1 MANPTPPTSN
11 QQSLKE
17 AIQFNN
23 DGVKFALISQ
33 DAQAIS
39 CLSKSLRIFKELL
52 ACEGDDE
59 DDDRILI
66 DMSERSCAL
75 HSTTDELPQL
85 RDSSF
90 FLFNSLVTLK
100 ERISDSDSTFSSNP
114 EDNHIYCAVIILNL
128 AVLHHK
134 VAIEG
139 ATHAKRADGLRKT
152 ESFYNMVSAILANNG
167 DPTIFS
173 QPTATLVQMA
183 ALNNAAYI
191 RAEAGDFQSA
201 CDSWRMLSWLVN
213 QARSH
218 RSGDFLMSLNV
229 RDMEGIMLN
238 MLMAKRQTVA
248 PAA

>member
-1 MANPTPPTSN
+1 MTAATTPGSV

-23 DGVKFALISQ
+23 DGVKFALIDQ

-39 CLSKSLRIFKELL
+39 CLSQSLRVFKQLIALE
-52 ACEGDDE
+52 DE
-59 DDDRILI
+59 DDDGIITDLL
-66 DMSERSCAL
+66 EPSCAL
-75 HSTTDELPQL
+75 HSTMDELPQL

-90 FLFNSLVTLK
+90 FLFNSLVCLDD
-100 ERISDSDSTFSSNP
+100 RNISSLFSSHP

-134 VAIEG
+134 TAITG
-139 ATHAKRADGLRKT
+139 ATHALRAEGLRKT
-152 ESFYNMVSAILANNG
+152 ESFYNMVTTILANNG
-167 DPTIFS
+167 DPTVFS

-191 RAEAGDFQSA
+191 RAETGDFQSA
-201 CDSWRMLSWLVN
+201 CECWRMLSWLVH
-213 QARSH
+213 QARRHHSP
-218 RSGDFLMSLNV
+218 DFHTLLNE
-229 RDMEGIMLN
+229 RDLEGMMLN
-238 MLMAKRQTVA
+238 MLMAKRQSVA

>member
-1 MANPTPPTSN
+1 MTPTPT

-23 DGVKFALISQ
+23 DGVKFALVGQ

-39 CLSKSLRIFKELL
+39 SLSKSLRIFKELL
-52 ACEGDDE
+52 AREDDA

-66 DMSERSCAL
+66 DMSEQSCTL

-100 ERISDSDSTFSSNP
+100 DRNIESTFISNP
-114 EDNHIYCAVIILNL
+114 EDNHIY
-128 AVLHHK
+128 
-134 VAIEG
+134 IEG
-139 ATHAKRADGLRKT
+139 VTHAKRADGLRKT
-152 ESFYNMVSAILANNG
+152 ESFYNMVTAILANNG

-173 QPTATLVQMA
+173 QATATLVQMA

-191 RAEAGDFQSA
+191 RAETGDFQSA

-213 QARSH
+213 QARNH
-218 RSGDFLMSLNV
+218 RSDIFLMSLNE
-229 RDMEGIMLN
+229 RDLEGMMLN
-238 MLMAKRQTVA
+238 MLMAKRQSVA